1 MSVLSNM
8 NVAVS
13 VIFNMWKAER
23 KDGQKVGDRNKK
35 RKQIMATVYE
45 IIQGLSQAAANA
57 YDGALGEDMS
67 PVSVGALR
75 REDGNALIDERV
87 MDGFNVKFY
96 GNIMCLSYHS
106 EVQLKEVYAGGFE
119 EEIDQRITDIAG
131 WLKKEYRKV
140 TGESITLTEEGE
152 CDVMVQNSSR
162 VRSWVQAK
170 KHYRVGG
177 LDEDM
182 NDDNRGSKPAPESNW
197 KSFMEQGGWDGSGG
211 KRPSNDTRKK

>member
-1 MSVLSNM
+1 
-8 NVAVS
+8 
-13 VIFNMWKAER
+13 
-23 KDGQKVGDRNKK
+23 
-35 RKQIMATVYE
+35 MATVYE

-75 REDGNALIDERV
+75 REEGNALIDERV
-87 MDGFNVKFY
+87 MDGFNVKFE
-96 GNIMCLSYHS
+96 GNMMCLSYHS

-119 EEIDQRITDIAG
+119 EEMDQRITDIAG

-140 TGESITLTEEGE
+140 TGESVTLTQEGE

-182 NDDNRGSKPAPESNW
+182 NNDNSGSEPQPESNW